1 MSLLGPVHM
10 RLEADTP
17 ATLFVVLADPAP
29 HEADE
34 FQRWYDEVHGPDA
47 LGNGSFVALD
57 RFAVAGPGHVAAP
70 FLAFWEG
77 RFADE
82 TEAWAYIR
90 PRAMELRA
98 AGRAGDIASV
108 TFAIM
113 LVRART
119 FADSRATEPVR
130 SLVTV
135 QSDWRDAA
143 TNPSVDAWWDATGLD
158 RAPAADG
165 RWLATSDPAGRGA
178 GFHLAAFA
186 SSAPLDE
193 VRGAWAAWSS
203 AEGAA
208 VAGMSPVPPYTTIF
222 GTPAEPVGE
231 PPAHAGAWIQF
242 WEPIAAQRI
251 PGS

>member
-1 MSLLGPVHM
+1 MTALGPVHL
-10 RLEADTP
+10 RFGADTP

-70 FLAFWEG
+70 FLAFWEA

-119 FADSRATEPVR
+119 FPESRATEPVR
-130 SLVTV
+130 SVVTV
-135 QSDWRDAA
+135 QSDWREAA
-143 TNPSVDAWWDATGLD
+143 GNLPVDAWWAAAGLD
-158 RAPAADG
+158 HAPAADTV
-165 RWLATSDPAGRGA
+165 WLATSDPAGRGA
-178 GFHLAAFA
+178 GFHLAVFA
-186 SSAPLDE
+186 SGELVEAT
-193 VRGAWAAWSS
+193 RAAWASFAPP
-203 AEGAA
+203 GL

-222 GTPAEPVGE
+222 GTPAATADDAP
-231 PPAHAGAWIQF
+231 PPALAWVQH
-242 WEPIAAQRI
+242 WSPIAAQRI

>member
-1 MSLLGPVHM
+1 MSRLGPVHM
-10 RLEADTP
+10 RLGADTP

-29 HEADE
+29 EVADE

-57 RFAVAGPGHVAAP
+57 RFEVAGPGHVAAP

-98 AGRAGDIASV
+98 AGRAGDISSV
-108 TFAIM
+108 SFAIM

-119 FADSRATEPVR
+119 FRSSRATEPVR

-135 QSDWRDAA
+135 QSDWREAA
-143 TNPSVDAWWDATGLD
+143 TNPTVDEWWDAVGLD
-158 RAPAADG
+158 RAPAADTT
-165 RWLATSDPAGRGA
+165 WLATSDPAATGP

-186 SSAPLDE
+186 SAAPLDE
-193 VRGAWAAWSS
+193 LRAAWS
-203 AEGAA
+203 AWDGAA
-208 VAGMSPVPPYTTIF
+208 VAGMSPVPPYTNIF
-222 GTPAEPVGE
+222 GTPATPVGD
-231 PPAHAGAWIQF
+231 PPAPARAWVQF
-242 WEPIAAQRI
+242 WTPIAAQRI